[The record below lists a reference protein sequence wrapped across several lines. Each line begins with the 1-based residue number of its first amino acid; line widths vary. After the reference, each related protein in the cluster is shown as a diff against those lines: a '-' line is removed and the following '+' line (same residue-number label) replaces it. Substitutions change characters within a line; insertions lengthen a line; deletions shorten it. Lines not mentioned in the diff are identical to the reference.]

1 MRWFKKQPV
10 DDATLRRQLLKAR
23 AKVEYQ
29 LSIMEAGP
37 ASHGFGWRH
46 RFKAYTEDLAETL
59 RQIDE
64 SLAELGPEERSKW

>member
-1 MRWFKKQPV
+1 MWWVKKQPV
-10 DDATLRRQLLKAR
+10 DDATLRRQLLRAR

-37 ASHGFGWRH
+37 ASHGVGWRP
-46 RFKAYTEDLAETL
+46 RFKTYAEDLAETL

-64 SLAELGPEERSKW
+64 SLADLGPDDASKW